1 VTTRPDEGHEI
12 TPARP
17 RTIDPV
23 ARTADDV
30 AALVLAVPG
39 VVRLHSG
46 LFGEATT
53 YLPGRRVAGVAV
65 TAESVD
71 VHVVLDH
78 AVPIRM
84 TAQRIHAV
92 VASAV
97 DVPVHVH
104 VDDVDSAA
112 APGRTDPEEES

>member
-1 VTTRPDEGHEI
+1 MTALPDPGQEI
-12 TPARP
+12 TPGHP

-39 VVRLHSG
+39 VVRLHG
-46 LFGEATT
+46 GMFGEAAT
-53 YLPGRRVAGVAV
+53 YLPGRRVAGVSV
-65 TAESVD
+65 TADSVD
-71 VHVVLDH
+71 VHVVLDS

-112 APGRTDPEEES
+112 ALGRTDFEEES